1 MLARWPIVQG
11 SSSYVVLDKHAVA
24 RWPLFLG
31 IVVSHCTVQVHA
43 GLVAKVSCDSV
54 AVFVSGGLRLPLGKP
69 SAVWVGGDGQQFIM
83 SCPGR
88 AADQM

>member
-1 MLARWPIVQG
+1 MTPSWETIRWIVGGSLQLPIG
-11 SSSYVVLDKHAVA
+11 K
-24 RWPLFLG
+24 P
-31 IVVSHCTVQVHA
+31 
-43 GLVAKVSCDSV
+43 V

-69 SAVWVGGDGQQFIM
+69 SAVRVGGDGQQFIT